1 MTVSSYVPNDT
12 FLVGG
17 NSRSESSGRGPE
29 MSENRLEDETPQCPS
44 MLLLTG
50 PNYSGKS
57 VYMKQ
62 AMLFKGHHKSE
73 ESAELGITDKI
84 LVKMNTQESVSKVQ
98 RSAKALNLSS
108 HHPDPE
114 YILER
119 PTTNL
124 PRPETGY

>member
-17 NSRSESSGRGPE
+17 NSRAESSGRGLE
-29 MSENRLEDETPQCPS
+29 VSENGLEDETPQCPS

-62 AMLFKGHHKSE
+62 
-73 ESAELGITDKI
+73 
-84 LVKMNTQESVSKVQ
+84 VN
-98 RSAKALNLSS
+98 
-108 HHPDPE
+108 
-114 YILER
+114 
-119 PTTNL
+119 
-124 PRPETGY
+124 

>member
-17 NSRSESSGRGPE
+17 KSKAESSGRAP
-29 MSENRLEDETPQCPS
+29 MSENGSEVDEPVQFPS

-62 AMLFKGHHKSE
+62 
-73 ESAELGITDKI
+73 
-84 LVKMNTQESVSKVQ
+84 VS
-98 RSAKALNLSS
+98 
-108 HHPDPE
+108 
-114 YILER
+114 
-119 PTTNL
+119 
-124 PRPETGY
+124 

>member
-17 NSRSESSGRGPE
+17 ISEEGPNQDDLDDTSDVE
-29 MSENRLEDETPQCPS
+29 ETMQHPS

-62 AMLFKGHHKSE
+62 VSMCSRVLF
-73 ESAELGITDKI
+73 AL
-84 LVKMNTQESVSKVQ
+84 SVSQV
-98 RSAKALNLSS
+98 ALIIYLAQVG
-108 HHPDPE
+108 
-114 YILER
+114 R
-119 PTTNL
+119 
-124 PRPETGY
+124 